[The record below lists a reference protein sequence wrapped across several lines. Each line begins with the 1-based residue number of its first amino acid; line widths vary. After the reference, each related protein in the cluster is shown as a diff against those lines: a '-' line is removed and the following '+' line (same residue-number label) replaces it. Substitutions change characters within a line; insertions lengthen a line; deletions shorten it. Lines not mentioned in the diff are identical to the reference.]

1 MKICKNKGIL
11 IIVLVFIL
19 MLIIFGFYKIKE
31 YNILKNV
38 FVFSKDNIVSIWR
51 VKKGDDIH
59 DYNYKL
65 PSDDID
71 SLSNILTKS
80 ILKKVTINDSPSN
93 DLGSMTILLNGKRL
107 EEEKGAFSYEFKR
120 RITLVPIDKDSV
132 YVFLEIN
139 KPRNNASFNVDK
151 VIQKFYTIN
160 SKELVEF
167 INKNT

>member
-1 MKICKNKGIL
+1 MIVSVFVL
-11 IIVLVFIL
+11 I
-19 MLIIFGFYKIKE
+19 LIIFGFYKIKE
-31 YNILKNV
+31 YNILKDV

-51 VKKGDDIH
+51 VKKGEYIH

-65 PSDDID
+65 PSDEID

-80 ILKKVTINDSPSN
+80 KLKKATINDSPSN
-93 DLGSMTILLNGKRL
+93 DLGVMTIFLDGKIV

-120 RITLVPIDKDSV
+120 SITLVPMDKDNV

-139 KPRNNASFNVDK
+139 KPKNDGSFNVDTVMK
-151 VIQKFYTIN
+151 KFYIIN

-167 INKNT
+167 ISKNT

>member
-1 MKICKNKGIL
+1 MIVSVFVL
-11 IIVLVFIL
+11 I
-19 MLIIFGFYKIKE
+19 LIIFGVYKIKE
-31 YNILKNV
+31 NNILKDV

-51 VKKGDDIH
+51 VKKGEDIH

-80 ILKKVTINDSPSN
+80 KLKKATINDSPSN
-93 DLGSMTILLNGKRL
+93 DLGVMTILLDGKIV
-107 EEEKGAFSYEFKR
+107 EEEKGDFIYEFKR
-120 RITLVPIDKDSV
+120 RITLVPMDKDNV

-139 KPRNNASFNVDK
+139 KPRNDGSFNVDA
-151 VIQKFYTIN
+151 VMQKFYIIN

-167 INKNT
+167 ISKNT